1 MADSLS
7 ALDALSGLLLATS
20 LASERFVTVVKTLCP
35 WLAVEKTSE
44 SQAVALRADRSRRLT
59 VLALAF
65 LGSYV
70 TLGLLYGHWGAG
82 FAVPV
87 GDGSYPLVALAFL
100 ASSGSAF
107 WTGVVGYVKQVK
119 DTKEA
124 QKQEVRLGNLERAK
138 SLGLSAPSEEMQGKT
153 AAK

>member
-1 MADSLS
+1 MPDSLS

-20 LASERFVTVVKTLCP
+20 LASERFVTIVKTLVP

-44 SQAVALRADRSRRLT
+44 SQAVALQADRPRRIA

-65 LGSYV
+65 LGSYL
-70 TLGLLYGHWGAG
+70 TLGLLYGMWGVA
-82 FAVPV
+82 ASVKV
-87 GDGSYPLVALAFL
+87 GDGSYPLLALAFL
-100 ASSGSAF
+100 GSSGSAF

-124 QKQEVRLGNLERAK
+124 QKQQVRLSNLDKAK
-138 SLGLSAPSEEMQGKT
+138 TMGLTAPPVEMQGKT
-153 AAK
+153 ADK